1 MIRLGGGQTNGNGG
15 ETKCMWKKIKFSI
28 LIKYYC
34 FFFMDG
40 GSLRTEPRDNGAL
53 KFSEELPL
61 SILATSLYQ
70 VHINYPCV
78 LSASKTGPVP

>member
-1 MIRLGGGQTNGNGG
+1 MIRHGGGQTNGNGG

-34 FFFMDG
+34 FFFMDW
-40 GSLRTEPRDNGAL
+40 GSLHTEPRDNGAL

-61 SILATSLYQ
+61 SILAALPSTHKLSS
-70 VHINYPCV
+70 CV
-78 LSASKTGPVP
+78 VNFKSAPVP